1 MGAKTT
7 TQVPRSQNSTN
18 NTADWVAAYSGTSR
32 GRGSRSRRKM
42 QNGAA
47 ALLHLPARSAVPSF
61 TVLHNALPKLSHA
74 PPGISRRT
82 AVGAA
87 SVTRCLCSLLPYLHR
102 VSLFLSCVGHG
113 SSLPTPART
122 AARQRSRPLQQ
133 LAARGTPR
141 RMGPSTGCIGAG
153 RHDF

>member
-113 SSLPTPART
+113 SSLPTPCAHCRAPALQAI
-122 AARQRSRPLQQ
+122 AATRGSRHSAPH
-133 LAARGTPR
+133 
-141 RMGPSTGCIGAG
+141 GPEHGLHWSWAT
-153 RHDF
+153 